1 MQAMGLDK
9 KAVGKKLRFVLLEK
23 LGKAFVTSDYDD
35 ARLQQVL
42 EAAD

>member
-1 MQAMGLDK
+1 MDK
-9 KAVGKKLRFVLLEK
+9 KVLHKRLRFVLLEE
-23 LGKAFVTSDYDD
+23 LGTAFVSADYDT